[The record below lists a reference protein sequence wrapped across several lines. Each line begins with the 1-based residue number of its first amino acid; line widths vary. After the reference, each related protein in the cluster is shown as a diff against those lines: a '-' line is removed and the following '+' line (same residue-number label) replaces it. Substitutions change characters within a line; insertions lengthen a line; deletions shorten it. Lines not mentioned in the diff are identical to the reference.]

1 MYPHRLLTWLAGVF
15 VLGEICGI
23 YELSG
28 KARILAAMAF
38 LLVLA
43 CLARGPGYKS
53 RQKGKQK
60 GSRGLKERP
69 LLLLLS
75 AAFFAAGLL
84 LGAAACRGFQ
94 GAEEQD
100 FFQRYGV
107 RNEGVFDYGLYLKGM
122 GIASEEDREA
132 WKQQGPRA
140 FGLSEAIHA
149 EAVRTLLRETL
160 EETLPEKDAGLFL
173 ALLVGDRSGLPDGI
187 RELYQSQGIAHLLA
201 ISGLHLGIIGM
212 GLYRALRKLG
222 LGTGASGILAGI
234 LIVCYGILTGA
245 QGSALRAV
253 LMLLVHFLSL
263 RLGRSY
269 DLLSALSLSAI
280 MLAAV
285 HPYIILQSGFQL
297 SFGAVCGIGLLSDG
311 LIRGGERLR
320 ENAGRPMPDL
330 RRISD
335 RGRLH
340 SLWKGLT
347 VSLSIQLFT
356 LPVVLYHF
364 YCFPLYG
371 ILLNFI
377 VIPMMGLVIGSG
389 LLALGM
395 GLLAKALGSYGPLL
409 LAARGAAGL
418 GHYILEL
425 YEGLCRFTEK
435 LPYSSIVTG
444 RPELPDCFFYY
455 IVMIF
460 LFFWLFGE
468 AFLGKWR
475 RGIFGRLTPGPGAGK
490 RLGLFFLLL
499 SSAAVLLFA
508 MPGPER
514 LQITAVDVGQGDGF
528 LIRLGDCT
536 LLLDCGSSSQKE
548 LGRYTLEPLLLSR
561 GIRRIDAA
569 FVSHSDLDHTS
580 GLLYLLEEQERIPI
594 HSLYLPKAALEDESY
609 RSLKE
614 AFKDPAGIHYLS
626 EGDSFFLKGKLRLS
640 CLYEGRAPYPEANS
654 HSPFLLLEYGDFRMA
669 FTGDMT
675 KGDEELLAKR
685 LRQKGELPGAVT
697 VYKAAHHGSRTSSSD
712 AVLKLFSPEY
722 ALISYGPGN
731 SYGHP
736 HREVRERFLRYGAKL
751 LETGER
757 GQIILETDG
766 RRLWIKSFL
775 PRIEPVFFPWPVL

>member
-1 MYPHRLLTWLAGVF
+1 MTWLAGVF

-28 KARILAAMAF
+28 KARILAAAAF

-43 CLARGPGYKS
+43 WLARSPGYKS
-53 RQKGKQK
+53 REKGTQK
-60 GSRGLKERP
+60 GSRGLQEGP
-69 LLLLLS
+69 LLLLLP

-84 LGAAACRGFQ
+84 LGASACRGFQ
-94 GAEEQD
+94 RAEEQA
-100 FFQRYGV
+100 FFRRYEV
-107 RNEGVFDYGLYLKGM
+107 RNEGAFDYGLYLKGM
-122 GIASEEDREA
+122 GIASEEERED
-132 WKQQGPRA
+132 WKRRGPWA
-140 FGLSEAIHA
+140 FGLSETLHA
-149 EAVRTLLRETL
+149 EEVRTLFRETL

-173 ALLVGDRSGLPDGI
+173 ALLVGDRSGLPEGI

-212 GLYRALRKLG
+212 GLYRILRRLG
-222 LGTGASGILAGI
+222 LGTGGAGILAGL
-234 LIVCYGILTGA
+234 LIICYGILTGA

-253 LMLLVHFLSL
+253 LMLLVRFLSL

-280 MLAAV
+280 LLAAV

-297 SFGAVCGIGLLSDG
+297 SFGAVCGIGLLSEA

-320 ENAGRPMPDL
+320 ENAGRPLPDL

-340 SLWKGLT
+340 RLWRGLT
-347 VSLSIQLFT
+347 LSLSIQLFT

-389 LLALGM
+389 LLALGT
-395 GLLAKALGSYGPLL
+395 GLLAKGFGSPVPLL

-435 LPYSSIVTG
+435 LPYSSIVIG
-444 RPELPDCFFYY
+444 RPELQECFFYY

-475 RGIFGRLTPGPGAGK
+475 RGLWGRLTPGPGAGK

-499 SSAAVLLFA
+499 SSAAVLLFGK
-508 MPGPER
+508 PGPER

-536 LLLDCGSSSQKE
+536 LLLDCGSSSQRE

-561 GIRRIDAA
+561 GIRSIDAA

-580 GLLYLLEEQERIPI
+580 GLLYLLEDQDRIPVR
-594 HSLYLPKAALEDESY
+594 SLYLPKAALEDESY
-609 RSLKE
+609 RPLKE
-614 AFKDPAGIHYLS
+614 AFGDPAGIRYLS
-626 EGDSFFLKGKLRLS
+626 EGDCLFMKGELRLS
-640 CLYEGRAPYPEANS
+640 CLYEGRAPYPEPNS

-675 KGDEELLAKR
+675 KGDEELLAKK
-685 LRQKGELPGAVT
+685 LRQRGELPEAVT

-722 ALISYGPGN
+722 ALISYGLGN

-736 HREVRERFLRYGAKL
+736 HREVRERFLRYGTEL

-757 GQIILETDG
+757 GQITLETDG